1 MVADHALDP
10 QPYHLPRTT
19 EGMAWSNDNGTS
31 WSNVVSWTNESMHA
45 AVFQNYT
52 YRECTRTKPVVCQN
66 FSSYGPFAGG
76 NTEGSVASLPGSNWL
91 VYGPCVL
98 VTDPCTEGS
107 VASLLR
113 STWLVYCRTAPGFA
127 PWPHAGVPMPGVTPT
142 FSSSGPWGL
151 INDPSPFH
159 LLWSLGFN

>member
-76 NTEGSVASLPGSNWL
+76 NTEGSVASL
-91 VYGPCVL
+91 
-98 VTDPCTEGS
+98 
-107 VASLLR
+107 LR

-142 FSSSGPWGL
+142 FSSSGPWAL
-151 INDPSPFH
+151 INDPDTLEECS
-159 LLWSLGFN
+159 